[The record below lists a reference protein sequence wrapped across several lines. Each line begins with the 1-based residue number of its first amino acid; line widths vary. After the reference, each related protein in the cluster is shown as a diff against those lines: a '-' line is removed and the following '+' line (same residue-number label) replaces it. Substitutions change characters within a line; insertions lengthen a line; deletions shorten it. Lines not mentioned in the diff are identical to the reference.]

1 MSLENAIIAGVIF
14 ERAAICGVGVL
25 DASGEDERIKIDKYG
40 RKMLRL
46 QKRGKIKS
54 TDTDEEIATK
64 LTAGFW
70 LAVAS
75 IFLEQI
81 APELLAWIIAAIRKR
96 IWPSNQESQDS
107 ER

>member
-14 ERAAICGVGVL
+14 ERAATCGVGVL

-54 TDTDEEIATK
+54 TDTDEQIAVK

-96 IWPSNQESQDS
+96 IWTQQQD
-107 ER
+107 